1 MKKKV
6 ALLVV
11 LGMVLVAFQAWG
23 VESKSAGLKIDVT
36 KLTCK
41 EVMAGNDMDRA
52 VNAGF
57 FLGFFAGKE
66 NSTIIDVNA
75 ASAHTDRA
83 MDYCL
88 SNPKSTVMEAFTK
101 TSK

>member
-1 MKKKV
+1 MKKTA

-11 LGMVLVAFQAWG
+11 LGMAFVAFQAWG
-23 VESKSAGLKIDVT
+23 AGAKSSGQVDVT

-57 FLGFFAGKE
+57 YLGFLAAKK
-66 NSTIIDVNA
+66 NSTVVDLDA
-75 ASAHTDRA
+75 ASAHTNRV

-88 SNPKSTVMEAFTK
+88 SNPTSAVMDAFTK
-101 TSK
+101 TDK